1 MLMKKILFG
10 IVTITAL
17 AVYFFQTQPHS
28 AEQAEQVKPTTTEPN
43 EDNKEQPNEDS
54 PQQVVNKLKKQIS
67 LCRDQSQQQSTKV
80 QTLNQSL
87 VSFFVSELKKGT
99 SVSTLLKYTN
109 LSNINQR
116 KYIALLKDAIVAE
129 QKQQLNITSS
139 LNELA
144 NWQGIETI
152 KGFTNDK
159 VKEMIQQL
167 GDNNHSPSGLTLS
180 VPLDENVQKETL
192 YALLSNTDTFT
203 TYVQSFIK
211 LEGSEVISPAT
222 LFVLNA
228 NKFSLKEFEQAISSN
243 QFTVNEVATA
253 IKNDIPNEYIIAL
266 LQQVPVVDAM
276 PLYEKNTVLYNLAD
290 IAVSKFNLPLVKAL
304 QTKGITPTNEPGLF
318 TGLDVAIVNLPKS
331 GNLTLAPLDAKHT
344 QLLDY
349 LKKRG
354 YKAHSGNANEDLN
367 SKGVFFVNDFIYQQG
382 AYINKQDNPAQYA
395 YFSPI
400 GKINNNALPQ
410 ITEPDNSEISQLLL
424 ETQHKKEELDSTPRN
439 CSQLFKKLFA
449 AQKLAQNSDA
459 YAKVRAIEKEY
470 GRNFENILQD
480 IDPVLVNYWWNTID
494 RRTSS
499 DRSDS
504 VFREYLATKEVQN
517 ALEYTQTTLLNQTE
531 TNVLFIRLLENP
543 YDLMP
548 IWDSR
553 TLPIPPTDLVRL
565 SWLSLEQWQA
575 LAEAGFDFSITDIHG
590 RDVYTQA
597 ASSSVEAVQFL
608 IDNKIPTVPSKLGVD
623 ILDLALEQSYTKGE
637 LTPMIPLALQ
647 LVEKFEPNHLARVA
661 RLKMFYPEV
670 YQQLIQLNPALK
682 PAQGTELNH
691 YMFDNH

>member
-43 EDNKEQPNEDS
+43 VDNKEQPNEDS

-167 GDNNHSPSGLTLS
+167 GDNKHSPPGLTLS

-222 LFVLNA
+222 LFMLNA

-459 YAKVRAIEKEY
+459 YAKVREIEKEY
-470 GRNFENILQD
+470 GSNFENILQD

-504 VFREYLATKEVQN
+504 VFREYLATKEVQK

-575 LAEAGFDFSITDIHG
+575 LAESGFDFSITDIHG

>member
-1 MLMKKILFG
+1 MKKVLFG
-10 IVTITAL
+10 IVIITAL

-28 AEQAEQVKPTTTEPN
+28 VAVEQAAQVKPTTSQTSVV
-43 EDNKEQPNEDS
+43 NKKQPNEDS
-54 PQQVVNKLKKQIS
+54 PLQVVNKLKKQIS
-67 LCRDQSQQQSTKV
+67 LCRDQSQQQSNKV

-99 SVSTLLKYTN
+99 SVSTLLKYTD
-109 LSNINQR
+109 LSKINQR
-116 KYIALLKDAIVAE
+116 TYIALLKDAIIAE

-144 NWQGIETI
+144 NWQGIEAI

-167 GDNNHSPSGLTLS
+167 GDNKHNPPGLTLS

-192 YALLSNTDTFT
+192 YALLNNTDTFT
-203 TYVQSFIK
+203 TYSKTFIK

-228 NKFSLKEFEQAISSN
+228 NKFTPKEFEQAISSN

-266 LQQVPVVDAM
+266 LQQVPVLDAM

-304 QTKGITPTNEPGLF
+304 QTKGVTPTNEPGLF

-331 GNLTLAPLDAKHT
+331 GNLTLAPLDTKHT

-410 ITEPDNSEISQLLL
+410 ITEPDNSDVALFLVDLKQQKAQLNNKRQNCELL
-424 ETQHKKEELDSTPRN
+424 QQ
-439 CSQLFKKLFA
+439 QLKDTEQLHTVM
-449 AQKLAQNSDA
+449 QA
-459 YAKVRAIEKEY
+459 YDKVQQVKNKH
-470 GRNFENILQD
+470 GSNFVRVLHD
-480 IDPVLVNYWWNTID
+480 IDPVLVNYWW
-494 RRTSS
+494 SS
-499 DRSDS
+499 LSNQLSNDRSQS
-504 VFREYLATKEVQN
+504 TFNEYLSKKEYQK
-517 ALEYTQTTLLNQTE
+517 AYEYSLSTVLTQAETDTLFSLLLLNPDDLITTWQ
-531 TNVLFIRLLENP
+531 NRINP
-543 YDLMP
+543 K
-548 IWDSR
+548 
-553 TLPIPPTDLVRL
+553 PPRELTRL
-565 SWLSLEQWQA
+565 SRFSLNHWQA
-575 LAEAGFDFSITDIHG
+575 LAQAGFDFSITDIHG

-597 ASSSVEAVQFL
+597 ASSSSEAVQFL
-608 IDNKIPTVPSKLGVD
+608 IDNKIPADPSKLGVD

-637 LTPMIPLALQ
+637 LSPMIPLALQ

>member
-1 MLMKKILFG
+1 MKKLLIGL
-10 IVTITAL
+10 IIIAAL
-17 AVYFFQTQPHS
+17 AVYLFKTQPNT
-28 AEQAEQVKPTTTEPN
+28 AAVEQNNVAAPNVTEPN
-43 EDNKEQPNEDS
+43 L
-54 PQQVVNKLKKQIS
+54 VNKKQPAEGTPLRIVIDLKKDIR
-67 LCRDQSQQQSTKV
+67 LCRDQSQQQHIKINN
-80 QTLNQSL
+80 LNQSL
-87 VSFFVSELKKGT
+87 VSFFVIELKKGT
-99 SVSTLLKYTN
+99 LVPTLLKYAN
-109 LSNINQR
+109 LSEIYKRQ
-116 KYIALLKDAIVAE
+116 YIALLRDAIVAE

-144 NWQGIETI
+144 NWQGIEAI

-159 VKEMIQQL
+159 VKGMIQQL
-167 GDNNHSPSGLTLS
+167 GDNKHSPPGLSMS

-192 YALLSNTDTFT
+192 YALLNNTDTFT
-203 TYVQSFIK
+203 TYSKTFIK

-228 NKFSLKEFEQAISSN
+228 NKFTPKEFEQAISSN

-266 LQQVPVVDAM
+266 LQQVPVLDAM

-304 QTKGITPTNEPGLF
+304 QTKGVTPTNEPGLF

-331 GNLTLAPLDAKHT
+331 GNLTLAPLDTKHT

-400 GKINNNALPQ
+400 SKINNNALPQ
-410 ITEPDNSEISQLLL
+410 ITEPDNSDVALFLVDLKQQKAQLNNKRQNCELL
-424 ETQHKKEELDSTPRN
+424 QQ
-439 CSQLFKKLFA
+439 QLKDTEQLHTVM
-449 AQKLAQNSDA
+449 QA
-459 YAKVRAIEKEY
+459 YDKVQQVKNKH
-470 GRNFENILQD
+470 GSNFVRVLHD
-480 IDPVLVNYWWNTID
+480 IDPVLVNYWW
-494 RRTSS
+494 SS
-499 DRSDS
+499 LSNQLSNDRSQS
-504 VFREYLATKEVQN
+504 TFNEYLSKKEYQK
-517 ALEYTQTTLLNQTE
+517 AYEYSLSTVLTQAETDTLFSLLLLNPDDLITTWQ
-531 TNVLFIRLLENP
+531 NRINP
-543 YDLMP
+543 K
-548 IWDSR
+548 
-553 TLPIPPTDLVRL
+553 PPRELTRL
-565 SWLSLEQWQA
+565 SRFSLNHWQA
-575 LAEAGFDFSITDIHG
+575 LAQAGFDFLITDIHG

-597 ASSSVEAVQFL
+597 ASSSSEAVQFL
-608 IDNKIPTVPSKLGVD
+608 IDNKIPADPSKLGVD

-637 LTPMIPLALQ
+637 LSPMIPLALQ

>member
-1 MLMKKILFG
+1 MKKILFG
-10 IVTITAL
+10 IVIITAL

-28 AEQAEQVKPTTTEPN
+28 VAVEQAAQVKPTTSQTSVV
-43 EDNKEQPNEDS
+43 NKKQPNEDS
-54 PQQVVNKLKKQIS
+54 PLQVVNKLKKQIS
-67 LCRDQSQQQSTKV
+67 LCRDQSQQQSNKV

-99 SVSTLLKYTN
+99 SVSTLLKYTD
-109 LSNINQR
+109 LSKINQR
-116 KYIALLKDAIVAE
+116 TYIALLKDAIIAE

-144 NWQGIETI
+144 NWQGIEAI

-167 GDNNHSPSGLTLS
+167 GDNKHNPPGLTLS

-203 TYVQSFIK
+203 TYSKTFIK

-222 LFVLNA
+222 MFVLNA
-228 NKFSLKEFEQAISSN
+228 NKFTPKEFEQAISSN

-266 LQQVPVVDAM
+266 LQQVPVLDVM

-304 QTKGITPTNEPGLF
+304 QTKGVTPTNEPGLF

-331 GNLTLAPLDAKHT
+331 GNLTLAPLDTKHT

-410 ITEPDNSEISQLLL
+410 ITEPDNSDVALFLVDLKQQKAQLNNKRQNCELL
-424 ETQHKKEELDSTPRN
+424 QQ
-439 CSQLFKKLFA
+439 QLKDTEQLHTVM
-449 AQKLAQNSDA
+449 QA
-459 YAKVRAIEKEY
+459 YDKVQQVKNKH
-470 GRNFENILQD
+470 GSNFVRVLHD
-480 IDPVLVNYWWNTID
+480 IDPVLVNYWW
-494 RRTSS
+494 SS
-499 DRSDS
+499 LSNQLSNDRSQS
-504 VFREYLATKEVQN
+504 TFNEYLSKKEYQK
-517 ALEYTQTTLLNQTE
+517 AYEYSLSTVLTQAETDTLFSLLLLNPDDLITTWQ
-531 TNVLFIRLLENP
+531 NRINP
-543 YDLMP
+543 K
-548 IWDSR
+548 
-553 TLPIPPTDLVRL
+553 PPRELTRL
-565 SWLSLEQWQA
+565 SRFSLNHWQA
-575 LAEAGFDFSITDIHG
+575 LAQAGFDFSITDIHG

-597 ASSSVEAVQFL
+597 ASSSSEAVQFL
-608 IDNKIPTVPSKLGVD
+608 IDNKIPADPSKLGVD

-637 LTPMIPLALQ
+637 LSPMIPLALQ

>member
-1 MLMKKILFG
+1 MKKILFG
-10 IVTITAL
+10 IVIITAL

-28 AEQAEQVKPTTTEPN
+28 EAVEQAEQVKPATSEASVV
-43 EDNKEQPNEDS
+43 NKKQPNEDS
-54 PQQVVNKLKKQIS
+54 PLQVVNKLKKQIS
-67 LCRDQSQQQSTKV
+67 LCRDQSQQQSNKV

-99 SVSTLLKYTN
+99 SVSTLLKYTD
-109 LSNINQR
+109 LSKINQR
-116 KYIALLKDAIVAE
+116 TYIALLKDAIIAE

-144 NWQGIETI
+144 NWQGIEAI

-167 GDNNHSPSGLTLS
+167 GDNKHNPPGLTLS

-192 YALLSNTDTFT
+192 YALLNNTDTFT
-203 TYVQSFIK
+203 TYSKTFIK

-228 NKFSLKEFEQAISSN
+228 NKFTPKEFEQAISSN
-243 QFTVNEVATA
+243 QFKVNEVATA

-266 LQQVPVVDAM
+266 LQQVPVLDAM

-304 QTKGITPTNEPGLF
+304 QTKGVTPTNEPGLF
-318 TGLDVAIVNLPKS
+318 TSLDVAIVNLPKS
-331 GNLTLAPLDAKHT
+331 GNLTLAPLDTKHT

-367 SKGVFFVNDFIYQQG
+367 IKGVFFVNDFIYQQG

-400 GKINNNALPQ
+400 GKINNNAFPQ
-410 ITEPDNSEISQLLL
+410 ITEPDNSDVALFLVDLKQQKAQLNNKRQNCELL
-424 ETQHKKEELDSTPRN
+424 QQ
-439 CSQLFKKLFA
+439 QLKDTEQLHTVM
-449 AQKLAQNSDA
+449 QA
-459 YAKVRAIEKEY
+459 YDKVQQVKNKH
-470 GRNFENILQD
+470 GSNFVRVLHD
-480 IDPVLVNYWWNTID
+480 IDPVLVNYWW
-494 RRTSS
+494 SS
-499 DRSDS
+499 LSNQLSNDRSQS
-504 VFREYLATKEVQN
+504 TFNEYLSKKEYQK
-517 ALEYTQTTLLNQTE
+517 AYEYSLSTVLTQAETDTLFSLLLLNPDDLITTWQ
-531 TNVLFIRLLENP
+531 NRINP
-543 YDLMP
+543 K
-548 IWDSR
+548 
-553 TLPIPPTDLVRL
+553 PPRELTRL
-565 SWLSLEQWQA
+565 SRFSLNHWQA
-575 LAEAGFDFSITDIHG
+575 LAQAGFDFSITDIHG

-597 ASSSVEAVQFL
+597 ASSSSEAVQFL
-608 IDNKIPTVPSKLGVD
+608 IDNKIPADPSKLGVD

-637 LTPMIPLALQ
+637 LSPMIPLALQ

>member
-1 MLMKKILFG
+1 MKKVLFG
-10 IVTITAL
+10 IVIITAL

-28 AEQAEQVKPTTTEPN
+28 VAVEQAEQVKPTTSEASVV
-43 EDNKEQPNEDS
+43 NKKQPNEDS
-54 PQQVVNKLKKQIS
+54 PLQVVNKLKKQIS
-67 LCRDQSQQQSTKV
+67 LCRDQSQQQSNKV

-99 SVSTLLKYTN
+99 SVSTLLKYTD
-109 LSNINQR
+109 LSKINQR
-116 KYIALLKDAIVAE
+116 TYIALLKDAIVTE

-144 NWQGIETI
+144 NWQGIEAI

-167 GDNNHSPSGLTLS
+167 GDNKHNPPGLTLS

-203 TYVQSFIK
+203 TYSKTFIK

-228 NKFSLKEFEQAISSN
+228 NKFTPKEFEQAISSN

-266 LQQVPVVDAM
+266 LQQVPVLDAL

-331 GNLTLAPLDAKHT
+331 GNLTLAPLDTKHT

-349 LKKRG
+349 LKKRD

-410 ITEPDNSEISQLLL
+410 ITEPDNSDVALFLVDLKQQKAQLNNKRQNCELL
-424 ETQHKKEELDSTPRN
+424 QQ
-439 CSQLFKKLFA
+439 QLKDTEQLHTVM
-449 AQKLAQNSDA
+449 QA
-459 YAKVRAIEKEY
+459 YDKVQQVKNKH
-470 GRNFENILQD
+470 GSNFVRVLHD
-480 IDPVLVNYWWNTID
+480 IDPV
-494 RRTSS
+494 
-499 DRSDS
+499 
-504 VFREYLATKEVQN
+504 
-517 ALEYTQTTLLNQTE
+517 
-531 TNVLFIRLLENP
+531 
-543 YDLMP
+543 
-548 IWDSR
+548 
-553 TLPIPPTDLVRL
+553 
-565 SWLSLEQWQA
+565 
-575 LAEAGFDFSITDIHG
+575 
-590 RDVYTQA
+590 
-597 ASSSVEAVQFL
+597 
-608 IDNKIPTVPSKLGVD
+608 
-623 ILDLALEQSYTKGE
+623 
-637 LTPMIPLALQ
+637 
-647 LVEKFEPNHLARVA
+647 
-661 RLKMFYPEV
+661 
-670 YQQLIQLNPALK
+670 
-682 PAQGTELNH
+682 
-691 YMFDNH
+691 

>member
-1 MLMKKILFG
+1 MKRILFG
-10 IVTITAL
+10 IVIITAL

-28 AEQAEQVKPTTTEPN
+28 VAVEQAAQVKPATSEASVV
-43 EDNKEQPNEDS
+43 NKKQPNEDS
-54 PQQVVNKLKKQIS
+54 PLQVVNKLKKQIS
-67 LCRDQSQQQSTKV
+67 LCRDQSQQQSNKV

-99 SVSTLLKYTN
+99 SVSTLLKYTD
-109 LSNINQR
+109 LSKINQR
-116 KYIALLKDAIVAE
+116 TYIALLKDAIIAE

-144 NWQGIETI
+144 NWQGIEAI

-167 GDNNHSPSGLTLS
+167 GDNKHNPPGLTLS

-203 TYVQSFIK
+203 TYSKTFIK

-228 NKFSLKEFEQAISSN
+228 NKFTPKEFEQAISSN

-266 LQQVPVVDAM
+266 LQQVPVLDAM

-290 IAVSKFNLPLVKAL
+290 IAVSKFNLPLVKVL
-304 QTKGITPTNEPGLF
+304 QTKGVTPTNEPGLF

-331 GNLTLAPLDAKHT
+331 GNLTLAPLDTKHT

-400 GKINNNALPQ
+400 SKINNNALPQ
-410 ITEPDNSEISQLLL
+410 ITEPDNSDVALFLVDLKQQKAQLNNKRQNCELL
-424 ETQHKKEELDSTPRN
+424 QQ
-439 CSQLFKKLFA
+439 QLKDTEQLHTVM
-449 AQKLAQNSDA
+449 QA
-459 YAKVRAIEKEY
+459 YDKVQQVKNKH
-470 GRNFENILQD
+470 GSNFVRVLHD
-480 IDPVLVNYWWNTID
+480 IDPVLVNYWW
-494 RRTSS
+494 SS
-499 DRSDS
+499 LSNQLSNDRSQS
-504 VFREYLATKEVQN
+504 TFNEYLSKKEYQK
-517 ALEYTQTTLLNQTE
+517 AYEYSLSTVLTQAETDTLFSLLLLNPDDLITTWQ
-531 TNVLFIRLLENP
+531 NRINP
-543 YDLMP
+543 K
-548 IWDSR
+548 
-553 TLPIPPTDLVRL
+553 PPRELTRL
-565 SWLSLEQWQA
+565 SRFSLNHWQA
-575 LAEAGFDFSITDIHG
+575 LAQAGFDFSITDIHG

-608 IDNKIPTVPSKLGVD
+608 IDNKIPADPSKLGVD

-637 LTPMIPLALQ
+637 LSPMIPLALQ

-661 RLKMFYPEV
+661 RLKMFYPAI

-691 YMFDNH
+691 YIFDNH

>member
-1 MLMKKILFG
+1 MKKVLFG

-17 AVYFFQTQPHS
+17 AVYFFQTQPDTE
-28 AEQAEQVKPTTTEPN
+28 AVGQAQQVDPITAEPN
-43 EDNKEQPNEDS
+43 
-54 PQQVVNKLKKQIS
+54 VVNKKRPNKGSPLKIVNDLKKQIS
-67 LCRDQSQQQSTKV
+67 LCKDQSQQQSTKV

-99 SVSTLLKYTN
+99 SVSTLLKYSN
-109 LSNINQR
+109 LSKLNQR
-116 KYIALLKDAIVAE
+116 TYIALLKDAIVAE
-129 QKQQLNITSS
+129 QKQQLNISRS

-144 NWQGIETI
+144 NWQGIEAI
-152 KGFTNDK
+152 KNLTNEK
-159 VKEMIQQL
+159 VKKLLKDL
-167 GDNNHSPSGLTLS
+167 GNSSTPPPGLTINL
-180 VPLDENVQKETL
+180 PLDENVEKETL

-228 NKFSLKEFEQAISSN
+228 NKFSIKEFEQAISSN

-253 IKNDIPNEYIIAL
+253 IKNDIPNQYIIAL
-266 LQQVPVVDAM
+266 LQQVPVLDAM

-304 QTKGITPTNEPGLF
+304 QAKGITPTNEPGLF

-331 GNLTLAPLDAKHT
+331 GNLTLAPLDTKHT

-354 YKAHSGNANEDLN
+354 YKAHSGNANDDLN

-410 ITEPDNSEISQLLL
+410 ITEPDNSDVALFLVDLKQQKAQLNNKRQNCELL
-424 ETQHKKEELDSTPRN
+424 QQ
-439 CSQLFKKLFA
+439 QLKDTEQLHTVM
-449 AQKLAQNSDA
+449 QA
-459 YAKVRAIEKEY
+459 YDEVQQVKNKHGSNFVRVLH
-470 GRNFENILQD
+470 N
-480 IDPVLVNYWWNTID
+480 IDPVLVNYWWSRLSNQL
-494 RRTSS
+494 SY
-499 DRSDS
+499 DRSQSTFSELLSEDQYQKAY
-504 VFREYLATKEVQN
+504 EYSLSTV
-517 ALEYTQTTLLNQTE
+517 LTQAE
-531 TNVLFIRLLENP
+531 TNTLFSLLLLKPNDLITIWQSRVEPKPPSDLARLNRFPLG
-543 YDLMP
+543 
-548 IWDSR
+548 
-553 TLPIPPTDLVRL
+553 
-565 SWLSLEQWQA
+565 QWQK
-575 LAEAGFDFSITDIHG
+575 LKQAGFDFSITDVYG
-590 RDVYTQA
+590 RDVYLQA
-597 ASSSVEAVQFL
+597 MFASHDIVQFL
-608 IDNKIPTVPSKLGVD
+608 IDNKIPTDAKKLGVD
-623 ILDLALEQSYTKGE
+623 ILDLALEQSYNQGKLSKTV
-637 LTPMIPLALQ
+637 PLALR
-647 LVEKFEPNHLARVA
+647 LVKEFEPNHLARVA

-670 YQQLIQLNPALK
+670 YQQIIQLNPALK

>member
-1 MLMKKILFG
+1 MKKILFG

>member
-1 MLMKKILFG
+1 MKKILFG

-28 AEQAEQVKPTTTEPN
+28 AEQAEQVKPTPTEPN
-43 EDNKEQPNEDS
+43 VDNKEQPNEDS

-459 YAKVRAIEKEY
+459 YAKVREIEKEY
-470 GRNFENILQD
+470 GSNFENILQD

-504 VFREYLATKEVQN
+504 VFREYLATKEVQK

-531 TNVLFIRLLENP
+531 TNVLFIGLLENP

>member
-1 MLMKKILFG
+1 MKKILFG
-10 IVTITAL
+10 IVIITAL
-17 AVYFFQTQPHS
+17 AVYFFQTQPYS
-28 AEQAEQVKPTTTEPN
+28 VAVEQADQVKPATSETSVV
-43 EDNKEQPNEDS
+43 NKKQPNEDS
-54 PQQVVNKLKKQIS
+54 PLQVVNKLKKQIS
-67 LCRDQSQQQSTKV
+67 LCRDQSQQQSNRV

-99 SVSTLLKYTN
+99 SVSTLLKYTD
-109 LSNINQR
+109 LSKINQR
-116 KYIALLKDAIVAE
+116 TYIALLKDAIITE

-144 NWQGIETI
+144 NWQGIEAI

-167 GDNNHSPSGLTLS
+167 GDNKHNPPGLTLS

-203 TYVQSFIK
+203 TYSKTFIK

-228 NKFSLKEFEQAISSN
+228 NKFTPKEFEQAISSN

-266 LQQVPVVDAM
+266 LQQVPVLDAM

-304 QTKGITPTNEPGLF
+304 QTKGVTPTNEPGLF

-331 GNLTLAPLDAKHT
+331 GNLTLAPLDTKHT

-400 GKINNNALPQ
+400 GKINNNAFPQ
-410 ITEPDNSEISQLLL
+410 ITEPDNSDVALFLVDLKQQKAQLNNKRQNCELL
-424 ETQHKKEELDSTPRN
+424 QQ
-439 CSQLFKKLFA
+439 QLKDTEQLHTVM
-449 AQKLAQNSDA
+449 QA
-459 YAKVRAIEKEY
+459 YDKVQQVKNKH
-470 GRNFENILQD
+470 GSNFVRVLHD
-480 IDPVLVNYWWNTID
+480 IDPVLVNYWW
-494 RRTSS
+494 SS
-499 DRSDS
+499 LSNQLSNDRSQS
-504 VFREYLATKEVQN
+504 TFNEYLSKKEYQK
-517 ALEYTQTTLLNQTE
+517 AYEYSLSTVLTQAETDTLFSLLLLNPDDLITTWQ
-531 TNVLFIRLLENP
+531 NRLNP
-543 YDLMP
+543 K
-548 IWDSR
+548 
-553 TLPIPPTDLVRL
+553 PPRELTRL
-565 SWLSLEQWQA
+565 SRFSINHWQA
-575 LAEAGFDFSITDIHG
+575 LAQAGFDFSITDIHG

-608 IDNKIPTVPSKLGVD
+608 IDNKIPADPSKLGVD

-637 LTPMIPLALQ
+637 LSPMIPLALQ

-661 RLKMFYPEV
+661 RLKMFYPEI
-670 YQQLIQLNPALK
+670 YQQLIQLNPAFK

>member
-1 MLMKKILFG
+1 MKKVLFG
-10 IVTITAL
+10 IVIITAL

-28 AEQAEQVKPTTTEPN
+28 VAVEQAEQVKPTTFETSVV
-43 EDNKEQPNEDS
+43 NKKQPNEDS
-54 PQQVVNKLKKQIS
+54 PLQVVNKLKKQIS
-67 LCRDQSQQQSTKV
+67 LCRDQSQQQSNKV

-99 SVSTLLKYTN
+99 SVSTLLKYTD
-109 LSNINQR
+109 LSKINQR
-116 KYIALLKDAIVAE
+116 TYIALLKDAIIAE

-144 NWQGIETI
+144 NWQGIEAI

-167 GDNNHSPSGLTLS
+167 GDNKHNPPGLTLS

-192 YALLSNTDTFT
+192 YALLNNTDTFT
-203 TYVQSFIK
+203 TYSKTFIK

-228 NKFSLKEFEQAISSN
+228 NKFTPKEFEQAISSN

-266 LQQVPVVDAM
+266 LQQVPVLDAM

-304 QTKGITPTNEPGLF
+304 QTKGVTPTNEPGLF
-318 TGLDVAIVNLPKS
+318 TSLDVAIVNLPKS
-331 GNLTLAPLDAKHT
+331 GNLTLAPLDTKHT

-410 ITEPDNSEISQLLL
+410 ITEPDNSDVALFLVDLKQQKAQLNNKRQNCELL
-424 ETQHKKEELDSTPRN
+424 QQ
-439 CSQLFKKLFA
+439 QLKDTEQLHTVM
-449 AQKLAQNSDA
+449 QA
-459 YAKVRAIEKEY
+459 YDKVQQVKNKH
-470 GRNFENILQD
+470 GSNFVRVLHD
-480 IDPVLVNYWWNTID
+480 IDPVLVNYWW
-494 RRTSS
+494 SS
-499 DRSDS
+499 LSNQLSNDRSQS
-504 VFREYLATKEVQN
+504 TFNEYLSKKEYQK
-517 ALEYTQTTLLNQTE
+517 AYEYSLSTVLTQAETDTLFSLLLLNPDDLITTWQ
-531 TNVLFIRLLENP
+531 NRINP
-543 YDLMP
+543 K
-548 IWDSR
+548 
-553 TLPIPPTDLVRL
+553 PPRELTRL
-565 SWLSLEQWQA
+565 SRFSLNHWQA
-575 LAEAGFDFSITDIHG
+575 LAQAGFDFSITDIHG

-608 IDNKIPTVPSKLGVD
+608 IDNKIPADPSKLGVD

-661 RLKMFYPEV
+661 RLKMFYPAI

>member
-1 MLMKKILFG
+1 MKKILFG

-43 EDNKEQPNEDS
+43 VDNKEQPNEDS

-116 KYIALLKDAIVAE
+116 KYIALLKDAIIAE

-424 ETQHKKEELDSTPRN
+424 KTQHKKEELDSTPRN

-459 YAKVRAIEKEY
+459 YAKVREIEKEY
-470 GRNFENILQD
+470 GSNFENILQD

-504 VFREYLATKEVQN
+504 VFREYLATKEVQK